1 MKPQKQ
7 PPSDVGNAILAH
19 VGRYRMSTPSIV
31 CELPE
36 VQHRRRRHV
45 RHELTQL
52 CRAGYLATGP
62 LFRNR
67 RYYFLASACRDR
79 THEQGSNEYRIGPL
93 SEIAKIRNY
102 AMLSFCCSSQHR
114 RQRLTADDFEQ
125 HFPDMYR
132 PGVPLN
138 YYIDAATSQPR
149 LGFVRVDTGG
159 RGRWDR
165 ILEKA
170 RADIEAHWIKPE
182 IRPFIERGLFEITV
196 VTALPQKASRLTQ
209 ALDNWTDNR
218 KSLIRICVCADLI
231 NLIAPPPS

>member
-1 MKPQKQ
+1 MTTQDQ
-7 PPSDVGNAILAH
+7 PLSEIGNAILDH
-19 VGRYRMSTPSIV
+19 VARYRMSTPSIV
-31 CELPE
+31 GQLPE
-36 VQHRRRRHV
+36 TKTRSRRHV
-45 RHELTQL
+45 HHELRQL
-52 CRAGYLATGP
+52 CRSRYLGAGP

-67 RYYFLASACRDR
+67 RYYFLAAASRLRPNVEDANG
-79 THEQGSNEYRIGPL
+79 HRIGPL

-102 AMLSFCCSSQHR
+102 AMLSFCCSSKHR
-114 RQRLTADDFEQ
+114 RRRLTADDFEQ

-132 PGVPLN
+132 PGLPLN
-138 YYIDAATSQPR
+138 YYIDAGTSQPR
-149 LGFVRVDTGG
+149 LGFLRVDTGG

-170 RADIEAHWIKPE
+170 RADIEAHWIRPE

-209 ALDNWTDNR
+209 ALDDCTDPR
-218 KSLIRICVCADLI
+218 KSLIRICVCSDLI